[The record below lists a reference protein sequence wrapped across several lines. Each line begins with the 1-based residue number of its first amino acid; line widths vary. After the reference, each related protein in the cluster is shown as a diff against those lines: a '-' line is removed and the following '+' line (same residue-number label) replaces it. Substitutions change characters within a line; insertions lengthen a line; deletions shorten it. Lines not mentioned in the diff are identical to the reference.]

1 MLENAVAKLYRKLRD
16 TRRNRRATRLEEE
29 ARLYETVA
37 QTYRVSL
44 SLLKGFQA
52 NTAAKLM
59 ALRGA
64 QRYEAQAKE
73 ARRKAAAI
81 RAGRRG

>member
-16 TRRNRRATRLEEE
+16 TRRDRRATRLEEE
-29 ARLYETVA
+29 ARLCETVA
-37 QTYRVSL
+37 QTYRTSL
-44 SLLKGFQA
+44 VLLEGFQA
-52 NTAAKLM
+52 STAAKLM

-73 ARRKAAAI
+73 ARRKAANI